1 LTSLKKAKKRLEETM
16 HDIDTTRLETES
28 ESQIHDFEPAEF
40 EFPDASKIESPLS
53 EVEEVELATDLLTV
67 SSEAELDQF
76 LGNLLKKAW
85 KGIGKIARPL
95 GGALKGIAQKAL
107 PFVGGALGSFIPIP
121 GVGTAV
127 GSALGSAAS
136 KLLEAELEGLS
147 PEDREFEMA
156 RRFVRFA
163 STAAKRAASIQP
175 GTDTRATIISALKAA
190 LQQRRAQLAGGG
202 VSAGRNGERGFEEV
216 GGVEEPADTPYAAPA
231 TSGRARSGRWIRRG
245 GKILLLGV

>member
-1 LTSLKKAKKRLEETM
+1 M
-16 HDIDTTRLETES
+16 HDIDTTRLEAEA
-28 ESQIHDFEPAEF
+28 ESQIHDFEPGEF
-40 EFPDASKIESPLS
+40 QFHDTGEIESPLS

-67 SSEAELDQF
+67 SSEAELEQF

-85 KGIGKIARPL
+85 KGVRKVGSAIGKIAGPL
-95 GGALKGIAQKAL
+95 GGALKGIAKKAL
-107 PFVGGALGSFIPIP
+107 PFVGGALGSFVPIP

-136 KLLEAELEGLS
+136 KLLEAELEGLN

-163 STAAKRAASIQP
+163 STAAKRAASMQP
-175 GTDTRATIISALKAA
+175 GTDIRATIISALKAA
-190 LQQRRAQLAGGG
+190 LQQQRAQLAGGG

-216 GGVEEPADTPYAAPA
+216 GGVDEPADTPYAAPA